1 MSTAITL
8 INQTI
13 IMFLL
18 AGVGFALF
26 KTRKIT
32 PEGSKSL
39 ANILIFI
46 VLPCVIINGFLV
58 ERTTER
64 MLGLLFSAV
73 GAAVLLGVAIVISR
87 IFFKKDA
94 IAGFSAA
101 FSNAGFIGI
110 PLVQNLLGVEYVF
123 YMSAFLV
130 AFGLMSWTYGLYLIS
145 GKADISAKKLLSNPA
160 IMAAIFGMIIFV
172 LRIQLPAVISST
184 LSTIGNMNTP
194 LGMII
199 LGTYIAKEDI
209 KKVFTS
215 KNSYLVS
222 LVRLIL
228 VPLICLFAL
237 KFIWVPVEELRMLL
251 LICASAPCGATLAMF
266 SQMCGKDYSYGA
278 QIVSLST
285 LLCPLTIMGVLTLAT
300 LLW

>member
-1 MSTAITL
+1 M
-8 INQTI
+8 
-13 IMFLL
+13 
-18 AGVGFALF
+18 
-26 KTRKIT
+26 
-32 PEGSKSL
+32 
-39 ANILIFI
+39 
-46 VLPCVIINGFLV
+46 
-58 ERTTER
+58 
-64 MLGLLFSAV
+64 
-73 GAAVLLGVAIVISR
+73 
-87 IFFKKDA
+87 
-94 IAGFSAA
+94 
-101 FSNAGFIGI
+101 
-110 PLVQNLLGVEYVF
+110 QNLLGVEYVF

-160 IMAAIFGMIIFV
+160 ILAAIFGMMIFV
-172 LRIQLPAVISST
+172 LQIELPGILTST

-215 KNSYLVS
+215 KRSYLVS
-222 LVRLIL
+222 LVRLLL
-228 VPLICLFAL
+228 VPLICLIVL
-237 KFIWVPVEELRMLL
+237 RFIWVPLEELRMLL

-285 LLCPLTIMGVLTLAT
+285 LICPLTIMAVLSMAT

>member
-1 MSTAITL
+1 
-8 INQTI
+8 
-13 IMFLL
+13 
-18 AGVGFALF
+18 
-26 KTRKIT
+26 
-32 PEGSKSL
+32 
-39 ANILIFI
+39 
-46 VLPCVIINGFLV
+46 
-58 ERTTER
+58 
-64 MLGLLFSAV
+64 
-73 GAAVLLGVAIVISR
+73 
-87 IFFKKDA
+87 
-94 IAGFSAA
+94 
-101 FSNAGFIGI
+101 
-110 PLVQNLLGVEYVF
+110 
-123 YMSAFLV
+123 
-130 AFGLMSWTYGLYLIS
+130 
-145 GKADISAKKLLSNPA
+145 
-160 IMAAIFGMIIFV
+160 
-172 LRIQLPAVISST
+172 
-184 LSTIGNMNTP
+184 MNTP

>member
-1 MSTAITL
+1 M
-8 INQTI
+8 
-13 IMFLL
+13 
-18 AGVGFALF
+18 
-26 KTRKIT
+26 K
-32 PEGSKSL
+32 
-39 ANILIFI
+39 
-46 VLPCVIINGFLV
+46 
-58 ERTTER
+58 
-64 MLGLLFSAV
+64 
-73 GAAVLLGVAIVISR
+73 
-87 IFFKKDA
+87 
-94 IAGFSAA
+94 
-101 FSNAGFIGI
+101 
-110 PLVQNLLGVEYVF
+110 
-123 YMSAFLV
+123 
-130 AFGLMSWTYGLYLIS
+130 
-145 GKADISAKKLLSNPA
+145 
-160 IMAAIFGMIIFV
+160 
-172 LRIQLPAVISST
+172 
-184 LSTIGNMNTP
+184 
-194 LGMII
+194 
-199 LGTYIAKEDI
+199 KEDI

>member
-1 MSTAITL
+1 
-8 INQTI
+8 
-13 IMFLL
+13 
-18 AGVGFALF
+18 
-26 KTRKIT
+26 
-32 PEGSKSL
+32 
-39 ANILIFI
+39 
-46 VLPCVIINGFLV
+46 
-58 ERTTER
+58 
-64 MLGLLFSAV
+64 
-73 GAAVLLGVAIVISR
+73 
-87 IFFKKDA
+87 
-94 IAGFSAA
+94 
-101 FSNAGFIGI
+101 
-110 PLVQNLLGVEYVF
+110 
-123 YMSAFLV
+123 
-130 AFGLMSWTYGLYLIS
+130 MSWTYGLYLIS